1 MLKGLKKKMNG
12 YVNIKF
18 FQFFILYFYTFF
30 VSAKSNFNLVDSIVI
45 DTRVLHP
52 QDSIGQVVENG
63 ILYILYKVE
72 PGETIFKISQKYD
85 ISTLEIREAN
95 GLPNYDIEVG
105 QILKIPRKKI
115 ILNEKIPIKHII
127 VSGDN
132 LYSISKKYDITVKE
146 IIEWNSLKDFT
157 LPEGKSLIVG
167 FKVDSTQVIKNEQNA
182 NDYVPATQETEVK
195 PREAEK
201 VKNLPPTAFAYPN
214 FDKKKNKKYYEV
226 SEIGEIR
233 VTQNPLLN
241 PQKLQCL
248 HDVVPVGH
256 LIEITHLVT
265 GRSVFAEVVGKK
277 TNTEVILEVSEKVLD
292 YLGVQNPTSFKT
304 TILYRWDEQ

>member
-1 MLKGLKKKMNG
+1 MLKVFRKMNF
-12 YVNIKF
+12 YVNIKY
-18 FQFFILYFYTFF
+18 FQFFILFF
-30 VSAKSNFNLVDSIVI
+30 STIFVLAKGSFSLIGSPVI
-45 DTRVLHP
+45 DIRVLNP
-52 QDSIGQVVENG
+52 QDSIGQIVENG
-63 ILYILYKVE
+63 VLYLLYKVE

-85 ISTLEIREAN
+85 IPTLEIREAN
-95 GLPNYDIEVG
+95 GLPNYDIEIG

-127 VSGDN
+127 TSGDN
-132 LYSISKKYDITVKE
+132 LYSISKKYGITVKE
-146 IIEWNSLKDFT
+146 IIDWNHLKDFT

-167 FKVDSTQVIKNEQNA
+167 FRIDSTQVTRYEQDTNH
-182 NDYVPATQETEVK
+182 YVPATQETAVK

-241 PQKLQCL
+241 PKKLQCL

-265 GRSVFAEVVGKK
+265 GRSVFVEVVGKK
-277 TNTEVILEVSEKVLD
+277 TNPEVILEVSEKVLD
-292 YLGVQNPTSFKT
+292 YLGVQDPKSFKT